1 MHGRRPMSVGTGSES
16 SVAEALLAHLGLRH
30 YFSAVVAADHVV
42 NHKPAP
48 DTFLLC
54 AERMGVAPE
63 KCVVFEDADFGL
75 QAAKRAGRTQ
85 LTCVAVSDA
94 LSLTSL
100 FASSFLSATLL
111 PGNSEVVLVAMLLA
125 GVSHPWWLV
134 LIATI
139 GNSLGGVTNVI
150 LGRLFPLRKTS
161 RWQERAAGWLK
172 RYGAVTLLLS
182 WAPVVGDLLCLLA
195 GWMRISWGP
204 VLFFLCLGK
213 ALRYIAIAAATLQGM
228 TWWH

>member
-1 MHGRRPMSVGTGSES
+1 MTTTLSFSFQHRPLVPFAHDYAHG
-16 SVAEALLAHLGLRH
+16 
-30 YFSAVVAADHVV
+30 DQ
-42 NHKPAP
+42 
-48 DTFLLC
+48 
-54 AERMGVAPE
+54 
-63 KCVVFEDADFGL
+63 EDWHQHDF
-75 QAAKRAGRTQ
+75 
-85 LTCVAVSDA
+85 
-94 LSLTSL
+94 
-100 FASSFLSATLL
+100 
-111 PGNSEVVLVAMLLA
+111 
-125 GVSHPWWLV
+125 
-134 LIATI
+134 
-139 GNSLGGVTNVI
+139 I

>member
-1 MHGRRPMSVGTGSES
+1 M
-16 SVAEALLAHLGLRH
+16 
-30 YFSAVVAADHVV
+30 
-42 NHKPAP
+42 
-48 DTFLLC
+48 
-54 AERMGVAPE
+54 
-63 KCVVFEDADFGL
+63 
-75 QAAKRAGRTQ
+75 
-85 LTCVAVSDA
+85 SDA

-172 RYGAVTLLLS
+172 RYGA
-182 WAPVVGDLLCLLA
+182 PVVGDLLCLLA

-213 ALRYIAIAAATLQGM
+213 ALRYIVIAAATLQGM

>member
-1 MHGRRPMSVGTGSES
+1 M
-16 SVAEALLAHLGLRH
+16 
-30 YFSAVVAADHVV
+30 
-42 NHKPAP
+42 
-48 DTFLLC
+48 
-54 AERMGVAPE
+54 
-63 KCVVFEDADFGL
+63 
-75 QAAKRAGRTQ
+75 
-85 LTCVAVSDA
+85 SDA

-161 RWQERAAGWLK
+161 R
-172 RYGAVTLLLS
+172 YGAVTLLLS